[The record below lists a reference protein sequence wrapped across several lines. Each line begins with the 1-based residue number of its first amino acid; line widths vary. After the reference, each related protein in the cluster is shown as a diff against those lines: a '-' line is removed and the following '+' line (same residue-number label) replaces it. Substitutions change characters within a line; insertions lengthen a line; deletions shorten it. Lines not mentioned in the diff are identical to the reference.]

1 VLDFYELG
9 VVTLFGLLIGS
20 FLNVLIIRIPKEESV
35 VFPSSHCVKCGKNL
49 KWYHNIPLFS
59 WAYLGG
65 KCAYCKEKISLQ
77 YPLIE
82 LSTALLFAVSYVK
95 TGDLLFGFI
104 VGGVFALLL
113 ALSMIDFK
121 YLEVP
126 DSLNLLALTLAFAS
140 SADLIGN
147 FTNALLFAGGF
158 SFLRFYVSYLTKK
171 EAMGEADIM
180 IAGTIGA
187 MVGVKLGLVVIFLSA
202 LLALPVFLV
211 AGKKDMEVP
220 FIPFLALALLIVY
233 IFSDF
238 FQNLLVVLYG

>member
-1 VLDFYELG
+1 MNYYELG

-35 VFPSSHCVKCGKNL
+35 VFPSSHCVSCGEKL

-59 WAYLGG
+59 WIFLKG
-65 KCAYCKEKISLQ
+65 KCAFCGEKISVQ
-77 YPLIE
+77 YPLVE
-82 LSTALLFAVSYVK
+82 LATAVLFAISYLK
-95 TGDLLFGFI
+95 TGDMVFGFV
-104 VGGVFALLL
+104 VGGVFATLL
-113 ALSMIDFK
+113 ALSIIDFK

-126 DSLNLLALTLAFAS
+126 DSLNLLALTLSFAS
-140 SADLIGN
+140 SIHIVDN

-187 MVGVKLGLVVIFLSA
+187 MVGVKLGLVVVFLSA
-202 LLALPVFLV
+202 LLALPVFLI

-220 FIPFLALALLIVY
+220 FIPFLAMALFIVY
-233 IFSDF
+233 F
-238 FQNLLVVLYG
+238 FDGFFKNLLVVLYG